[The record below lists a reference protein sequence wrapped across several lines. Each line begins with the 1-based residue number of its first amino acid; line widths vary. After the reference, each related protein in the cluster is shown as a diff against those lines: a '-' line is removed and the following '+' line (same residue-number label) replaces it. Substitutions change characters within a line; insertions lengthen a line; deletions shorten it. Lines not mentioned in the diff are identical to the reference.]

1 MGSGETAGGGRKDLR
16 ERRASLRQTV
26 DDQASI
32 FLINLA
38 ATMTGRIV
46 NLSAGGCCIR
56 TDQRFQL
63 GVYRRVEVEFRLEGM
78 PVRLCGVIQA
88 IHDPHHVGIRFLD
101 VSERKR
107 DQLLQL
113 ISEIEEAHAEQE
125 ANSASAKG
133 RCTTDEG

>member
-1 MGSGETAGGGRKDLR
+1 MGPDPTGTGRRKEPK
-16 ERRASLRQTV
+16 ERRATPRQSV

-38 ATMTGRIV
+38 ATMTGRIE

-56 TDQRFQL
+56 TDQRFSL
-63 GVYRRVEVEFRLEGM
+63 GIFRRVETEFRLEGM
-78 PVRLCGVIQA
+78 PIRLCGVIQA

-101 VSERKR
+101 MSERKR

-113 ISEIEEAHAEQE
+113 IAEIEEDRADEESRSVQE
-125 ANSASAKG
+125 KGTSAG
-133 RCTTDEG
+133 CD